1 MGDKVLFIPRLAKE
15 IDKVIALAEKEEEMK
30 KYKDLV
36 VVVRCV
42 MCKHFDVD
50 DDEEVQVGMCWEIGT
65 PTVKDFYCA
74 YGERRKDES

>member
-1 MGDKVLFIPRLAKE
+1 MG
-15 IDKVIALAEKEEEMK
+15 K
-30 KYKDLV
+30 KYEDLV

-50 DDEEVQVGMCWEIGT
+50 DDKEVQVGMCWEIGT